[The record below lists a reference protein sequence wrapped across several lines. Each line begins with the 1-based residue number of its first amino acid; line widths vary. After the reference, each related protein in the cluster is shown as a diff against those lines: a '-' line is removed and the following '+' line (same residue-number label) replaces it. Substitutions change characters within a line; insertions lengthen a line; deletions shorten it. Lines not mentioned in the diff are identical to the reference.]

1 MMKTFGRIVTI
12 FCFACVVCM
21 VSGNHGGRSDETKVV
36 QRKRRDYDYD
46 YHLLHMMTNLQR
58 QIRAV
63 EKEMKKRHKEVAFTV
78 VHDGTG
84 QRITHQS
91 QVVKYT
97 QVKINIGG
105 GYHKYSGRFVAPVKG
120 TYVFFFSLEPTPGTK
135 ASFVITVNDREMVEG
150 VSGAI
155 HNEYNMSS
163 NMVVVS
169 LRKGDHVNV
178 MTHPTWSVDPRQRL
192 KAEHFTKAPV
202 FTCTNFKMMPL
213 VNQV

>member
-1 MMKTFGRIVTI
+1 MFKVLITPLLNTFSIYTAKQI
-12 FCFACVVCM
+12 
-21 VSGNHGGRSDETKVV
+21 NILLTV
-36 QRKRRDYDYD
+36 QTSTQFDCYTCISWSRLFY
-46 YHLLHMMTNLQR
+46 LLTSWLP
-58 QIRAV
+58 V
-63 EKEMKKRHKEVAFTV
+63 FTEEVAFTV

-91 QVVKYT
+91 QVVKYN
-97 QVKINIGG
+97 QVKFNIGG

-169 LRKGDHVNV
+169 LRKGDHVSV
-178 MTHPTWSVDPRQRL
+178 MTHHGWKIDPRQRL
-192 KAEHFTKAPV
+192 RFSGNSFSGFLLYPR
-202 FTCTNFKMMPL
+202 
-213 VNQV
+213 

>member
-1 MMKTFGRIVTI
+1 MFKVLITPLLNTFSIYTAKQI
-12 FCFACVVCM
+12 
-21 VSGNHGGRSDETKVV
+21 NILLTV
-36 QRKRRDYDYD
+36 QTSTQFDCYTCISWIRLFYVLTSW
-46 YHLLHMMTNLQR
+46 LLVFT
-58 QIRAV
+58 
-63 EKEMKKRHKEVAFTV
+63 EEVAFTV

-91 QVVKYT
+91 QVVKYN
-97 QVKINIGG
+97 QVKFNIGG

-169 LRKGDHVNV
+169 LRKGDHVSV
-178 MTHPTWSVDPRQRL
+178 MTHHGWKIDPRQRL
-192 KAEHFTKAPV
+192 RYSGNSFSGFLLYPR
-202 FTCTNFKMMPL
+202 
-213 VNQV
+213 

>member
-1 MMKTFGRIVTI
+1 MCKVLITPLLNTFSIYTAKQI
-12 FCFACVVCM
+12 
-21 VSGNHGGRSDETKVV
+21 NILLTV
-36 QRKRRDYDYD
+36 QTSTQFDCYTCISWSRLFY
-46 YHLLHMMTNLQR
+46 LLTSWLP
-58 QIRAV
+58 V
-63 EKEMKKRHKEVAFTV
+63 FTEEVAFTV

-120 TYVFFFSLEPTPGTK
+120 TYVFFFSLEPYPGTK
-135 ASFVITVNDREMVEG
+135 SSFVITVNDREMVEG

-192 KAEHFTKAPV
+192 RYSGNSFSGFLLYPR
-202 FTCTNFKMMPL
+202 
-213 VNQV
+213 

>member
-36 QRKRRDYDYD
+36 LRKRCDYD

-58 QIRAV
+58 KIRAV
-63 EKEMKKRHKEVAFTV
+63 EKEMKKRQKELAFTV

-91 QVVKYT
+91 QVVKYN
-97 QVKINIGG
+97 QVQFNIAG
-105 GYHKYSGRFVAPVKG
+105 GYRKYSGRFVAPVKG
-120 TYVFFFSLEPTPGTK
+120 TYVFFVSLEPTPGTK

-169 LRKGDHVNV
+169 LRKGDHVSV
-178 MTHPTWSVDPRQRL
+178 MTHHGWKIDPRQRL
-192 KAEHFTKAPV
+192 RYSGNSFSGFLLYPR
-202 FTCTNFKMMPL
+202 
-213 VNQV
+213 

>member
-1 MMKTFGRIVTI
+1 MFKVLITPLLNTFSIYSAKQIDILLT
-12 FCFACVVCM
+12 
-21 VSGNHGGRSDETKVV
+21 V
-36 QRKRRDYDYD
+36 QTSTQFDCYTCISWSRLFY
-46 YHLLHMMTNLQR
+46 LLTSWLP
-58 QIRAV
+58 V
-63 EKEMKKRHKEVAFTV
+63 FTEEVAFTV

-91 QVVKYT
+91 QVVKYN
-97 QVKINIGG
+97 QVKFNIGG

-135 ASFVITVNDREMVEG
+135 ASFYITVNDRGMVEG

-169 LRKGDHVNV
+169 LRKGDHVSV
-178 MTHPTWSVDPRQRL
+178 MTHHGWKIDPRQRL
-192 KAEHFTKAPV
+192 RYSGNSFSGFLLYPR
-202 FTCTNFKMMPL
+202 
-213 VNQV
+213 